1 MSIEQE
7 FETVRDV
14 LDHEVTRVALTRI
27 ESEYTYLQRHFLK
40 DVAVEHQRDALKAA
54 LEEIVKVES
63 QSWESIA
70 VYAQNVSRQALKEL
84 EEK

>member
-1 MSIEQE
+1 
-7 FETVRDV
+7 
-14 LDHEVTRVALTRI
+14 VTDECNVCGTDLAF
-27 ESEYTYLQRHFLK
+27 QG
-40 DVAVEHQRDALKAA
+40 AVEAALRRERDEAVAQRDALKAA

-70 VYAQNVSRQALKEL
+70 VYAQNIARQALKKL